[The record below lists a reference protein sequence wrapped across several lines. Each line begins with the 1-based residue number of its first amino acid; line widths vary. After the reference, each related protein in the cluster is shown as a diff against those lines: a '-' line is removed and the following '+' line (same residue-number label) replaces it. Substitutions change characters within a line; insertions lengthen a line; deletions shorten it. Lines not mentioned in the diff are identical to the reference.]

1 MNGISCNAFLSLLT
15 FHEIQHIAV
24 NLLCDELLHLFYRLT
39 TGFYSIDG
47 RTKAEMALEKDSKS
61 DINNCQ
67 TRHHNTCDDKNPL
80 FVCGFSCCIVLR
92 QILFFFFHN
101 FSSHSFV
108 AYSKR
113 RINMRLFSAKPYSII
128 GRKRAL
134 STICGNRNI
143 CVMNLF

>member
-1 MNGISCNAFLSLLT
+1 MS
-15 FHEIQHIAV
+15 
-24 NLLCDELLHLFYRLT
+24 
-39 TGFYSIDG
+39 G

-61 DINNCQ
+61 NINNSQ
-67 TRHHNTCDDKNPL
+67 TCHDNSNRHKNLL
-80 FVCGFSCCIVLR
+80 FVSGFYCRICLC

-143 CVMNLF
+143 CVMNLFQFVTMMVKFFF